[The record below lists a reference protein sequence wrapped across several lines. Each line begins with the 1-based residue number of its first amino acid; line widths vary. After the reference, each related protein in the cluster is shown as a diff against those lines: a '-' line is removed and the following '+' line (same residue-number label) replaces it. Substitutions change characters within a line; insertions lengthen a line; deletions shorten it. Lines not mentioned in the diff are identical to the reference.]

1 MKIFRSIKLLDR
13 YKVEPSK
20 DHKEDGDYVLF
31 HEIETLRG
39 YNYQRVFKGSYKEC
53 CKEKNRLETEKRK
66 RKISMFSRR
75 RQNG

>member
-13 YKVEPSK
+13 YKIEASKEPNN
-20 DHKEDGDYVLF
+20 DGNYVLF

-53 CKEKNRLETEKRK
+53 CKEKNRLENEKRK
-66 RKISMFSRR
+66 RKISIFSRR